1 MVIEVFISNVLW
13 NIILCY
19 QDYYVVVVNLDD
31 LETHA
36 FNKV

>member
-1 MVIEVFISNVLW
+1 MVIDVFIPNALW
-13 NIILCY
+13 NIIVCD
-19 QDYYVVVVNLDD
+19 QDYYVVLVNLDD

>member
-1 MVIEVFISNVLW
+1 MVVDVFIPNVLW
-13 NIILCY
+13 NIIVCD
-19 QDYYVVVVNLDD
+19 QDYYVMIVNLDD